1 MYVEKPAKSF
11 SKEIA
16 MNRILKAGRFGV
28 ILSLSMVM
36 VVLTVLGVRS
46 AAATSEA
53 DLAIFLSAPDHVRS
67 DAEYVVNLRYD
78 NFGAV
83 DAPDAQVSA
92 LLPAGTQF
100 VTATNQAG
108 AAVIP
113 TAVTSQTVVWDVG
126 QVPAGVCCRHIFITL
141 MTAADL
147 AERAPLTLTATIVT
161 TAAESNL
168 SNNIAEVSSAIC
180 DMAGSG
186 KRANTD
192 EALPGD
198 VLTYTL
204 QFQYQQRAGEPNQ
217 RRIDMTDTLPMSQLA
232 RFLGWSGE
240 LTGTQHPS
248 RVLSWQGQVHG
259 GESLFLQY
267 RLGVELDVLPGT
279 IITNS
284 AHLRWNN
291 GEMQL
296 GPVTTVVTMPHY
308 AHLFGPNGGNWAQQ
322 SGVTLTVP
330 PQAVTET
337 TRFQFRAMS
346 NTEVISGPPG
356 RLYAQRA
363 FELTAFRFGEV
374 HQFGQ
379 PLTIAVQ
386 YSGTEM
392 SGLKPETLRLWY
404 RNHAGEPWAQLGEP
418 VRVMSGTLEFTTT
431 HLTEFALF
439 AEGAYRLYLPG
450 VER

>member
-1 MYVEKPAKSF
+1 MSR
-11 SKEIA
+11 S
-16 MNRILKAGRFGV
+16 MKAGRLGV
-28 ILSLSMVM
+28 ILSLSIVV
-36 VVLTVLGVRS
+36 VVLIVLGVRS
-46 AAATSEA
+46 AAATNVA

-92 LLPAGTQF
+92 LLPAGAQF

-113 TAVTSQTVVWDVG
+113 TVITSQTVRWDVG
-126 QVPAGVCCRHIFITL
+126 LVPAGVCCRHIFITL
-141 MTAADL
+141 RTAANL
-147 AERAPLTLTATIVT
+147 AERVPLTLTAVITT

-168 SNNIAEVSSAIC
+168 SNNTAEVGSAIC

-186 KRANTD
+186 KQVNAG

-204 QFQYQQRAGEPNQ
+204 QFRYQQRAGEPNQ
-217 RRIDMTDTLPMSQLA
+217 RRIDMTDTLPVSRLV
-232 RFLGWSGE
+232 RFLGWTGA
-240 LTGTQHPS
+240 LTGTQHPGQ
-248 RVLSWQGQVHG
+248 VLSWQGQVRG
-259 GESLFLQY
+259 GEPLFLQY
-267 RLGVELDVLPGT
+267 RLGVELDAPPGT
-279 IITNS
+279 IITNG
-284 AHLRWNN
+284 AQLRWND

-296 GPVTTVVTMPHY
+296 GPVTTVVTLPHY
-308 AHLFGPNGGNWAQQ
+308 ARLFGPNGGDWAHQY
-322 SGVTLTVP
+322 GVTLTVP

-356 RLYAQRA
+356 RLYAHRA

-374 HQFGQ
+374 HHFGQ
-379 PLTIAVQ
+379 PITITMR
-386 YSGTEM
+386 YSDTDVI
-392 SGLKPETLRLWY
+392 GLKRETLRLWY
-404 RNHAGEPWAQLGEP
+404 RNSAGEPWARLGEP

-431 HLTEFALF
+431 HFTEFALF

-450 VER
+450 VKR

>member
-1 MYVEKPAKSF
+1 MSR
-11 SKEIA
+11 S
-16 MNRILKAGRFGV
+16 MKAGRLGV
-28 ILSLSMVM
+28 IMSLSIMV

-108 AAVIP
+108 TAVIP
-113 TAVTSQTVVWDVG
+113 ATITSQTVVWDVG
-126 QVPAGVCCRHIFITL
+126 PVPAGVCCRHIFITL
-141 MTAADL
+141 KTEADL
-147 AERAPLTLTATIVT
+147 AEHAPLTLTATIAT
-161 TAAESNL
+161 MAAESNL
-168 SNNIAEVSSAIC
+168 SNNTAEVGSVIC
-180 DMAGSG
+180 DMAGSS
-186 KRANTD
+186 KQVNAD

-217 RRIDMTDTLPMSQLA
+217 RRIDMTDTLPVSQLA
-232 RFLGWSGE
+232 RFLGWNGE

-248 RVLSWQGQVHG
+248 QGLSWQGQVHG
-259 GESLFLQY
+259 GEPLFLQY
-267 RLGVELDVLPGT
+267 RLGVELDVPPGT
-279 IITNS
+279 IITNG
-284 AHLRWNN
+284 AQLRWNN

-296 GPVTTVVTMPHY
+296 GPVTTVVTLPHY
-308 AHLFGPNGGNWAQQ
+308 ARLFGPNGGEWAQQ
-322 SGVTLTVP
+322 YGVTLTVP

-356 RLYAQRA
+356 LMYAHQA

-379 PLTIAVQ
+379 PLTITMH
-386 YSGTEM
+386 YSDTEVI
-392 SGLKPETLRLWY
+392 GLKPETLRLWY
-404 RNHAGEPWAQLGEP
+404 RNSAGEPWARLGEP
-418 VRVMSGTLEFTTT
+418 VRVMSGTLAFTTT
-431 HLTEFALF
+431 HFTEFALF
-439 AEGAYRLYLPG
+439 AEGTYRLHLPHLA
-450 VER
+450 R